1 MDNLNFLARRTLH
14 HGHRAR
20 FELPAIFHCSYESA
34 PGHHLSSDRHFQWLI
49 HHRPLLRVRGRTL
62 SIYRYADMP
71 TMNIHI
77 SLKFHAVCAASKVLQ
92 NYNDLGL
99 KEITINKINN
109 MTQSIGLGLGQ
120 LGCHTKQASILRQ
133 GSYKSSIAGDT
144 GNNFHS
150 TLPFY
155 SGIPQWK
162 K

>member
-34 PGHHLSSDRHFQWLI
+34 PGHHLSSDRHFLGPI

-62 SIYRYADMP
+62 SIHADMP

-109 MTQSIGLGLGQ
+109 NYDTKYWLGTRLPYKTSFHSSPGQ
-120 LGCHTKQASILRQ
+120 LQIQHC
-133 GSYKSSIAGDT
+133 
-144 GNNFHS
+144 
-150 TLPFY
+150 
-155 SGIPQWK
+155 W
-162 K
+162 